1 MNYSFSLLIPDA
13 FLLWNYYTKKC
24 NICSYYIGA
33 DIRRLSV
40 SVNQCKLMMLLVFIS
55 LGGAAH
61 QHGKEDAP
69 VPAQVR
75 EAHGI

>member
-1 MNYSFSLLIPDA
+1 MNYSFSLLIPER
-13 FLLWNYYTKKC
+13 FFYGTITRKKC

-33 DIRRLSV
+33 DIRRFSV

>member
-1 MNYSFSLLIPDA
+1 MELLHEKMQY
-13 FLLWNYYTKKC
+13 LLLLYRCRYPQILC
-24 NICSYYIGA
+24 ASE
-33 DIRRLSV
+33 S
-40 SVNQCKLMMLLVFIS
+40 CKLMMLLVFIS